1 MSMKKLLSIGWS
13 MQWRGVVFG
22 MPAGMVLGFVGG
34 FLAGVTG
41 HGQQAGLVGGIFG
54 FPAGLVVSVWALREA
69 LLKHQVQF
77 PEQSSAQ
84 F

>member
-1 MSMKKLLSIGWS
+1 MSFKKLLSIWWN

-22 MPAGMVLGFVGG
+22 LPAGMLLGLIGGFV
-34 FLAGVTG
+34 AGATRHV
-41 HGQQAGLVGGIFG
+41 QQAGLFGGILG

-77 PEQSSAQ
+77 AAPSPAQ

>member
-1 MSMKKLLSIGWS
+1 MSFKKLLSIWWS

-22 MPAGMVLGFVGG
+22 LPAGMVLGFVGG
-34 FLAGVTG
+34 FVAGATG
-41 HGQQAGLVGGIFG
+41 HVQQAGLFGGIFG

-69 LLKHQVQF
+69 LLKHQVQIAA
-77 PEQSSAQ
+77 PSPAQ

>member
-1 MSMKKLLSIGWS
+1 

-22 MPAGMVLGFVGG
+22 LPAGMVLGFVGE
-34 FLAGVTG
+34 FIAGPTG
-41 HGQQAGLVGGIFG
+41 HIQQAGLFSSIFG

-69 LLKHQVQF
+69 LMKHQVQF
-77 PEQSSAQ
+77 PDPSPAQ